1 MAYNYY
7 PNYYMNGYQPQ
18 TYQPQ
23 QNYQVQQ
30 QMNSQTGMMW
40 VNGEDEAR
48 NYPVAPNNAVSLWD
62 SSGQFVYVKQA
73 DASGKPA
80 FKIFKLTETEQH
92 RPEPVKTADY
102 ITRNEFDVVIST
114 IEKMKKEMDSLKGD
128 KDDE

>member
-7 PNYYMNGYQPQ
+7 PNYFMGYQ
-18 TYQPQ
+18 TPQ
-23 QNYQVQQ
+23 QNYQTQQ
-30 QMNSQTGMMW
+30 QTSYQTGMMW

-92 RPEPVKTADY
+92 KPEQTKTADY

-114 IEKMKKEMDSLKGD
+114 IEKMQKEMDSLKGGA
-128 KDDE
+128 DDE

>member
-7 PNYYMNGYQPQ
+7 PNYFMGYQ
-18 TYQPQ
+18 TPQ
-23 QNYQVQQ
+23 QNYQTQQ
-30 QMNSQTGMMW
+30 QASYQTGMMW

-62 SSGQFVYVKQA
+62 SSGQYVYVKQA

-92 RPEPVKTADY
+92 KPEQMKVADY

-114 IEKMKKEMDSLKGD
+114 IEKMQKEMDSLKGGV
-128 KDDE
+128 DDE